1 MEKVGD
7 IAEEQLRIEKRL
19 REINSFTRCVKTTE
33 IQPDEMLE
41 FFSEFKETLNLYKSK
56 RDEVN
61 VPYLTEIDKSLELVT
76 KSKLH
81 LKSSRRSKT
90 SGQEL
95 IKHSRSMQSTS
106 SCRLKARYSKRLWFR
121 EIR

>member
-33 IQPDEMLE
+33 IQPDEMLK

-76 KSKLH
+76 KIQITLEKFTKKPEVGTDLLGEKDS
-81 LKSSRRSKT
+81 
-90 SGQEL
+90 
-95 IKHSRSMQSTS
+95 I
-106 SCRLKARYSKRLWFR
+106 RLA
-121 EIR
+121 